1 MVQIGVFVGCFLAS
15 MGACL
20 AAEGA
25 GILIDYFANGMQY
38 GFGSK
43 QAWQPA
49 VKSVVIDTLAIP
61 FGVAA
66 NRVGDEGIL
75 LTSGL
80 RSAGSKDTVGM
91 TGKLF
96 QVGGRAAVN
105 SASCNGGHTEDYC

>member
-1 MVQIGVFVGCFLAS
+1 
-15 MGACL
+15 MGD
-20 AAEGA
+20 GTRA
-25 GILIDYFANGMQY
+25 GRALRR
-38 GFGSK
+38 
-43 QAWQPA
+43 WLLT
-49 VKSVVIDTLAIP
+49 V
-61 FGVAA
+61 
-66 NRVGDEGIL
+66 RVGDEGIL